1 MKKLSSLLKESQYL
15 DYRRLNIGED
25 GLGNTE
31 MTPEEKLEFL
41 EAVAS
46 YRKIGE
52 AIYHNG
58 NLIEAYENIKKIVE
72 TAQILTLKET
82 TDWFDKVT
90 VNRHMKSMNE
100 SFKVF
105 SNTIKEVA
113 PLQQRLESTYDEIG
127 EVLSKYYE
135 IREGNTFGAERAKA
149 IAGGESSFNV
159 DGKQF
164 KVTGVDAAD
173 KQNAKQFVGE
183 NMSNMK
189 LSSFIKNKRSVNE
202 ANDKLMKV
210 GATMM
215 VGGDGSGMVKPVK
228 MKLVSIDYL
237 PKEDKYSYKF
247 QGGGRTQYYTD
258 DVLAKKLKESVN
270 EAADKPHIK
279 KIDSNLYYVD
289 TPFVQYSNKFGNLI
303 HIGGGDFTLETPN
316 GKVYFTRAL
325 ERTHKDMPVSVGRV
339 HSMTGDA
346 AAVKKVVAL
355 MSKKY
360 KLEESVNAV
369 LVYKINEPAVEK
381 FLKKYPRVNQ
391 IMKTLVTKN
400 KDVMRGYK
408 AFLKLK
414 DSSEDYLGG
423 RAEVSSSPT
432 FGTKTFYKYDWNGV
446 GGWAEVYQY
455 LYNQQN
461 ESVNEAKV
469 IVHNEKTGE
478 KHEVLSGKGKGDLL
492 IAMKALQSA
501 APSHMKYSIKENQSV
516 NETKFYAFWG
526 NKKHEI
532 EGKDLW
538 DAKQKAIAMLKV
550 PKSKVG
556 YLAVVNAKE
565 HDGGSFMYE
574 KISEDLSAELPKATI
589 PAAIEQRLALA
600 IQKIESGKLN
610 FNQKIHLLAKV
621 VDALNVDKT
630 QLGTLTSKIKS
641 KMESYHTPEEEVSEG
656 NEFGAE
662 RAKAIAAGKDSFT
675 VDGKTYKVTDVDP
688 ADKKNAEEFA
698 NESMKLST
706 LLKKKSLSEATARL
720 SDLLKQVANGSTS
733 RIGSTK
739 VDKKTAEKLLKI
751 YNSGDVKMQNKFDGM
766 SIDKVISSFKPF
778 MEKFELTTEV
788 APEGWEGTVKAMK
801 DEPGIDNPYALAWW
815 MKGKGYKSHKE

>member
-1 MKKLSSLLKESQYL
+1 MKTLLNLLKESQHL
-15 DYRRLNIGED
+15 DYRRLNIGEED
-25 GLGNTE
+25 LDDTT
-31 MTPEEKLEFL
+31 MTPDEKRAFV

-58 NLIEAYENIKKIVE
+58 NLMEAYENIKKIVE
-72 TAQILTLKET
+72 TAEKLTLKET
-82 TDWFDKVT
+82 GDWFDKVT

-100 SFKVF
+100 SFKIF
-105 SNTIKEVA
+105 SSTIKEVST
-113 PLQQRLESTYDEIG
+113 LQQRLESSYDEIG
-127 EVLSKYYE
+127 EVLGKYYE
-135 IREGNTFGAERAKA
+135 IKEGNEFGAERAKA
-149 IAGGESSFNV
+149 IASGDDTFNV
-159 DGKQF
+159 GGKSF
-164 KVTGVDAAD
+164 KVTDVDAQD
-173 KQNAKQFVGE
+173 KKNAEEFVGE

-189 LSSFIKNKRSVNE
+189 LGSFLKNKKRVNE
-202 ANDKLMKV
+202 
-210 GATMM
+210 G
-215 VGGDGSGMVKPVK
+215 
-228 MKLVSIDYL
+228 
-237 PKEDKYSYKF
+237 
-247 QGGGRTQYYTD
+247 
-258 DVLAKKLKESVN
+258 
-270 EAADKPHIK
+270 ADKPHIK

-303 HIGGGDFTLETPN
+303 HIGGGDFTLETPY
-316 GKVYFTRAL
+316 GKVDFTRAL

-360 KLEESVNAV
+360 KLE
-369 LVYKINEPAVEK
+369 
-381 FLKKYPRVNQ
+381 
-391 IMKTLVTKN
+391 
-400 KDVMRGYK
+400 
-408 AFLKLK
+408 
-414 DSSEDYLGG
+414 
-423 RAEVSSSPT
+423 
-432 FGTKTFYKYDWNGV
+432 
-446 GGWAEVYQY
+446 
-455 LYNQQN
+455 

-501 APSHMKYSIKENQSV
+501 APSHMKYSIKES
-516 NETKFYAFWG
+516 
-526 NKKHEI
+526 H
-532 EGKDLW
+532 
-538 DAKQKAIAMLKV
+538 
-550 PKSKVG
+550 
-556 YLAVVNAKE
+556 
-565 HDGGSFMYE
+565 

-589 PAAIEQRLALA
+589 PAAIEQRLMLA

-610 FNQKIHLLAKV
+610 FNQKIQLLAKV
-621 VDALNVDKT
+621 VDALNVDKN

-641 KMESYHTPEEEVSEG
+641 KMESYHAPEEEVTEG

-662 RAKAIAAGKDSFT
+662 RARAIAAGKDSFT

-688 ADKKNAEEFA
+688 SDKKNAEEFA

-706 LLKKKSLSEATARL
+706 LLKKKSVNEAAARL
-720 SDLLKQVANGSTS
+720 SDLLKQVASGSTS

-766 SIDKVISSFKPF
+766 SIDKVTSAFKPF
-778 MEKFELTTEV
+778 MENKKLTNEV

-815 MKGKGYKSHKE
+815 MKGKGYQSHKK

>member
-1 MKKLSSLLKESQYL
+1 MKTLLNLLKESQHL
-15 DYRRLNIGED
+15 DYRRLNIGEED
-25 GLGNTE
+25 LDDTT
-31 MTPEEKLEFL
+31 MTPDEKRAFV

-58 NLIEAYENIKKIVE
+58 NLMEAYENIKNIVE
-72 TAQILTLKET
+72 TAEKLTLKET
-82 TDWFDKVT
+82 GDWFDKVT

-100 SFKVF
+100 SFKIF
-105 SNTIKEVA
+105 SSTIKEVST
-113 PLQQRLESTYDEIG
+113 LQQRLESSYDEIG
-127 EVLSKYYE
+127 EVLGKYYE
-135 IREGNTFGAERAKA
+135 IKEGNEFGAERAKA
-149 IAGGESSFNV
+149 IASGDDTFNV
-159 DGKQF
+159 GGKSF
-164 KVTGVDAAD
+164 KVTDVDAQD
-173 KQNAKQFVGE
+173 KKNAEEFVGE
-183 NMSNMK
+183 NMSNIK
-189 LSSFIKNKRSVNE
+189 LGSFLKNKKSVNE
-202 ANDKLMKV
+202 
-210 GATMM
+210 G
-215 VGGDGSGMVKPVK
+215 
-228 MKLVSIDYL
+228 
-237 PKEDKYSYKF
+237 
-247 QGGGRTQYYTD
+247 
-258 DVLAKKLKESVN
+258 
-270 EAADKPHIK
+270 ADKPHIK
-279 KIDSNLYYVD
+279 KISSNLYYVD

-316 GKVYFTRAL
+316 GKVDFTRAL

-360 KLEESVNAV
+360 KLE
-369 LVYKINEPAVEK
+369 
-381 FLKKYPRVNQ
+381 
-391 IMKTLVTKN
+391 
-400 KDVMRGYK
+400 
-408 AFLKLK
+408 
-414 DSSEDYLGG
+414 
-423 RAEVSSSPT
+423 
-432 FGTKTFYKYDWNGV
+432 
-446 GGWAEVYQY
+446 
-455 LYNQQN
+455 

-501 APSHMKYSIKENQSV
+501 APSHMKYSIKES
-516 NETKFYAFWG
+516 
-526 NKKHEI
+526 H
-532 EGKDLW
+532 
-538 DAKQKAIAMLKV
+538 
-550 PKSKVG
+550 
-556 YLAVVNAKE
+556 
-565 HDGGSFMYE
+565 

-610 FNQKIHLLAKV
+610 FNQKIQLLAKV
-621 VDALNVDKT
+621 VDALNVDKN

-641 KMESYHTPEEEVSEG
+641 KMESYHAPEEEVSEG

-662 RAKAIAAGKDSFT
+662 RARAIAAGKDSFT

-688 ADKKNAEEFA
+688 SDKKNAEEFA

-706 LLKKKSLSEATARL
+706 LLKKKSVNEAAARL
-720 SDLLKQVANGSTS
+720 SDLLKQVASGSTS

-766 SIDKVISSFKPF
+766 SIDKVTSAFKPF
-778 MEKFELTTEV
+778 MENKKLTNEV

-801 DEPGIDNPYALAWW
+801 DEPGVDNPYALAWW
-815 MKGKGYKSHKE
+815 MKGKGYQSHKK

>member
-1 MKKLSSLLKESQYL
+1 MKTLLNLLKESQHL
-15 DYRRLNIGED
+15 DYRRLNIGEED
-25 GLGNTE
+25 LDDTT
-31 MTPEEKLEFL
+31 MTPDEKRAFV

-58 NLIEAYENIKKIVE
+58 NLMEAYENIKKIVE
-72 TAQILTLKET
+72 TAEKLTLKET
-82 TDWFDKVT
+82 GDWFDKVT

-100 SFKVF
+100 SFKIF
-105 SNTIKEVA
+105 SSTIKEVST
-113 PLQQRLESTYDEIG
+113 LQQRLESSYDEIG
-127 EVLSKYYE
+127 EVLGKYYE
-135 IREGNTFGAERAKA
+135 IKEGNEFGAERAKA
-149 IAGGESSFNV
+149 IASGDDTFNV
-159 DGKQF
+159 GGKSF
-164 KVTGVDAAD
+164 KVTDVDAQD
-173 KQNAKQFVGE
+173 KKNAEEFVGE

-189 LSSFIKNKRSVNE
+189 LGSFLKNKKRVNE
-202 ANDKLMKV
+202 
-210 GATMM
+210 G
-215 VGGDGSGMVKPVK
+215 
-228 MKLVSIDYL
+228 
-237 PKEDKYSYKF
+237 
-247 QGGGRTQYYTD
+247 
-258 DVLAKKLKESVN
+258 
-270 EAADKPHIK
+270 ADKPHIK
-279 KIDSNLYYVD
+279 KISSNLYYVD

-303 HIGGGDFTLETPN
+303 HIGGGDFTLETPY
-316 GKVYFTRAL
+316 GKVDFTRAL

-360 KLEESVNAV
+360 KLE
-369 LVYKINEPAVEK
+369 
-381 FLKKYPRVNQ
+381 
-391 IMKTLVTKN
+391 
-400 KDVMRGYK
+400 
-408 AFLKLK
+408 
-414 DSSEDYLGG
+414 
-423 RAEVSSSPT
+423 
-432 FGTKTFYKYDWNGV
+432 
-446 GGWAEVYQY
+446 
-455 LYNQQN
+455 

-501 APSHMKYSIKENQSV
+501 APSHMKYSIKES
-516 NETKFYAFWG
+516 
-526 NKKHEI
+526 H
-532 EGKDLW
+532 
-538 DAKQKAIAMLKV
+538 
-550 PKSKVG
+550 
-556 YLAVVNAKE
+556 
-565 HDGGSFMYE
+565 

-610 FNQKIHLLAKV
+610 FNQKIQLLAKV

-662 RAKAIAAGKDSFT
+662 RARAIAAGKDSFT

-688 ADKKNAEEFA
+688 SDKKNAEEFA

-706 LLKKKSLSEATARL
+706 LLKKKSVNEAAARL
-720 SDLLKQVANGSTS
+720 SDLLKQVASGSTS

-766 SIDKVISSFKPF
+766 SIDKVTSAFKPF
-778 MEKFELTTEV
+778 MENKKLTNEV

-815 MKGKGYKSHKE
+815 MKGKGYQSHKK

>member
-1 MKKLSSLLKESQYL
+1 MKTLLNLLKESQHL
-15 DYRRLNIGED
+15 DYRRLNIGEED
-25 GLGNTE
+25 LDDTT
-31 MTPEEKLEFL
+31 MTPDEKRAFV

-58 NLIEAYENIKKIVE
+58 NLMEAYENIKNIVE
-72 TAQILTLKET
+72 TAEKLTLKET
-82 TDWFDKVT
+82 GDWFDKVT

-100 SFKVF
+100 SFKIF
-105 SNTIKEVA
+105 SSTIKEVA
-113 PLQQRLESTYDEIG
+113 TLQQRLESSYDEIG
-127 EVLSKYYE
+127 EVLGKYYE
-135 IREGNTFGAERAKA
+135 IKEGNEFGAERAKA
-149 IAGGESSFNV
+149 IASGDDTFNV
-159 DGKQF
+159 GGKSF
-164 KVTGVDAAD
+164 KVTDVDAQD
-173 KQNAKQFVGE
+173 KKNAEEFVGE

-189 LSSFIKNKRSVNE
+189 LGSFLKNK
-202 ANDKLMKV
+202 K
-210 GATMM
+210 
-215 VGGDGSGMVKPVK
+215 
-228 MKLVSIDYL
+228 
-237 PKEDKYSYKF
+237 
-247 QGGGRTQYYTD
+247 
-258 DVLAKKLKESVN
+258 SVN

-360 KLEESVNAV
+360 KLE
-369 LVYKINEPAVEK
+369 
-381 FLKKYPRVNQ
+381 
-391 IMKTLVTKN
+391 
-400 KDVMRGYK
+400 
-408 AFLKLK
+408 
-414 DSSEDYLGG
+414 
-423 RAEVSSSPT
+423 
-432 FGTKTFYKYDWNGV
+432 
-446 GGWAEVYQY
+446 
-455 LYNQQN
+455 

-574 KISEDLSAELPKATI
+574 LVNEFEL
-589 PAAIEQRLALA
+589 E
-600 IQKIESGKLN
+600 
-610 FNQKIHLLAKV
+610 
-621 VDALNVDKT
+621 
-630 QLGTLTSKIKS
+630 
-641 KMESYHTPEEEVSEG
+641 EG

-706 LLKKKSLSEATARL
+706 LLKKKSLNEATARL

-739 VDKKTAEKLLKI
+739 IDKKTAEKLLKI

-766 SIDKVISSFKPF
+766 SIDKVTSAFKPF
-778 MEKFELTTEV
+778 MENNKLKTEV

-801 DEPGIDNPYALAWW
+801 DEPGIDNPWALAWW
-815 MKGKGYKSHKE
+815 MKGKGYQSHKK

>member
-1 MKKLSSLLKESQYL
+1 MKTLLNLLKESQHL
-15 DYRRLNIGED
+15 DYRRLNIGEED
-25 GLGNTE
+25 LDDTT
-31 MTPEEKLEFL
+31 MTPDEKRAFV

-58 NLIEAYENIKKIVE
+58 NLMEAYENIKKIVE
-72 TAQILTLKET
+72 TAEKLTLKET
-82 TDWFDKVT
+82 GDWFDKVT

-100 SFKVF
+100 SFKIF
-105 SNTIKEVA
+105 SSTIKEVA
-113 PLQQRLESTYDEIG
+113 TLQQRLESSYDEIG
-127 EVLSKYYE
+127 EVLGKYYE
-135 IREGNTFGAERAKA
+135 IKEGNEFGAERAKA
-149 IAGGESSFNV
+149 IASGDDTFNV
-159 DGKQF
+159 GGKSF
-164 KVTGVDAAD
+164 KVTGVDSKD
-173 KQNAKQFVGE
+173 KKNAEEFVGE

-189 LSSFIKNKRSVNE
+189 LGSFLKNKKRVNE
-202 ANDKLMKV
+202 
-210 GATMM
+210 G
-215 VGGDGSGMVKPVK
+215 
-228 MKLVSIDYL
+228 
-237 PKEDKYSYKF
+237 
-247 QGGGRTQYYTD
+247 
-258 DVLAKKLKESVN
+258 
-270 EAADKPHIK
+270 ADKPHIK
-279 KIDSNLYYVD
+279 KISSNLYYVD

-303 HIGGGDFTLETPN
+303 HIGGGDFTLETPY
-316 GKVYFTRAL
+316 GKVDFTRAL

-360 KLEESVNAV
+360 KLE
-369 LVYKINEPAVEK
+369 
-381 FLKKYPRVNQ
+381 
-391 IMKTLVTKN
+391 
-400 KDVMRGYK
+400 
-408 AFLKLK
+408 
-414 DSSEDYLGG
+414 
-423 RAEVSSSPT
+423 
-432 FGTKTFYKYDWNGV
+432 
-446 GGWAEVYQY
+446 
-455 LYNQQN
+455 

-501 APSHMKYSIKENQSV
+501 APSHMKYSIKES
-516 NETKFYAFWG
+516 
-526 NKKHEI
+526 H
-532 EGKDLW
+532 
-538 DAKQKAIAMLKV
+538 
-550 PKSKVG
+550 
-556 YLAVVNAKE
+556 
-565 HDGGSFMYE
+565 

-610 FNQKIHLLAKV
+610 FNQKIQLLAKV
-621 VDALNVDKT
+621 VDALNVDKN

-641 KMESYHTPEEEVSEG
+641 KMESYHAPEEEVTEG

-662 RAKAIAAGKDSFT
+662 RARAIAAGKDSFT

-706 LLKKKSLSEATARL
+706 LLKKKSVNEAAARL
-720 SDLLKQVANGSTS
+720 SDLLKQVASGSTS

-766 SIDKVISSFKPF
+766 SIDKVTSAFKPF
-778 MEKFELTTEV
+778 MENKKLTNEV

-815 MKGKGYKSHKE
+815 MKGKGYQSHKK

>member
-1 MKKLSSLLKESQYL
+1 MKTLLNLLKESQHL
-15 DYRRLNIGED
+15 DYRRLNIGEED
-25 GLGNTE
+25 LDDTT
-31 MTPEEKLEFL
+31 MTPDEKRAFV

-58 NLIEAYENIKKIVE
+58 NLMEAYENIKNIVE
-72 TAQILTLKET
+72 TAEKLTLKET
-82 TDWFDKVT
+82 GDWFDKVT

-100 SFKVF
+100 SFKIF
-105 SNTIKEVA
+105 SSTIKEVA
-113 PLQQRLESTYDEIG
+113 TLQQRLESSYDEIG
-127 EVLSKYYE
+127 EVLGKYYE
-135 IREGNTFGAERAKA
+135 IKEGNEFGAERAKA
-149 IAGGESSFNV
+149 IASGDDTFNV
-159 DGKQF
+159 GGKSF
-164 KVTGVDAAD
+164 KVTDVDAQD
-173 KQNAKQFVGE
+173 KKNAEEFVGE

-189 LSSFIKNKRSVNE
+189 LGSFLKNK
-202 ANDKLMKV
+202 K
-210 GATMM
+210 
-215 VGGDGSGMVKPVK
+215 
-228 MKLVSIDYL
+228 
-237 PKEDKYSYKF
+237 
-247 QGGGRTQYYTD
+247 
-258 DVLAKKLKESVN
+258 SVN

-360 KLEESVNAV
+360 KLE
-369 LVYKINEPAVEK
+369 
-381 FLKKYPRVNQ
+381 
-391 IMKTLVTKN
+391 
-400 KDVMRGYK
+400 
-408 AFLKLK
+408 
-414 DSSEDYLGG
+414 
-423 RAEVSSSPT
+423 
-432 FGTKTFYKYDWNGV
+432 
-446 GGWAEVYQY
+446 
-455 LYNQQN
+455 

-574 KISEDLSAELPKATI
+574 LVNEFEL
-589 PAAIEQRLALA
+589 E
-600 IQKIESGKLN
+600 
-610 FNQKIHLLAKV
+610 
-621 VDALNVDKT
+621 
-630 QLGTLTSKIKS
+630 
-641 KMESYHTPEEEVSEG
+641 EG

-706 LLKKKSLSEATARL
+706 LLKKKSLNEATARL

-766 SIDKVISSFKPF
+766 SIDKVTSAFKPF
-778 MEKFELTTEV
+778 MENNKLKTEV
-788 APEGWEGTVKAMK
+788 APEGWEKTVKAMK
-801 DEPGIDNPYALAWW
+801 DEPGIDNPWALAWW
-815 MKGKGYKSHKE
+815 MKGKGYQSHKK

>member
-1 MKKLSSLLKESQYL
+1 MKTLLNLLKESQHL
-15 DYRRLNIGED
+15 DYRRLNIGEED
-25 GLGNTE
+25 LDDTT
-31 MTPEEKLEFL
+31 MTHDEKRAFV

-58 NLIEAYENIKKIVE
+58 NLMEAYENIKNIVE
-72 TAQILTLKET
+72 TAEKLTLKET
-82 TDWFDKVT
+82 GDWFDKVT

-100 SFKVF
+100 SFKIF
-105 SNTIKEVA
+105 SSTIKEVST
-113 PLQQRLESTYDEIG
+113 LQQRLESSYDEIG
-127 EVLSKYYE
+127 EVLGKYYE
-135 IREGNTFGAERAKA
+135 IKEGNEFGAERAKA
-149 IAGGESSFNV
+149 IASGDDTFNV
-159 DGKQF
+159 GGKSF
-164 KVTGVDAAD
+164 KVTDVDAQD
-173 KQNAKQFVGE
+173 KKNAEEFVGE

-189 LSSFIKNKRSVNE
+189 LGSFLKNKKSVNE
-202 ANDKLMKV
+202 
-210 GATMM
+210 G
-215 VGGDGSGMVKPVK
+215 
-228 MKLVSIDYL
+228 
-237 PKEDKYSYKF
+237 
-247 QGGGRTQYYTD
+247 
-258 DVLAKKLKESVN
+258 
-270 EAADKPHIK
+270 ADKPHIK

-303 HIGGGDFTLETPN
+303 HIGGGDFTLETPH
-316 GKVYFTRAL
+316 GKVDFTRAL

-360 KLEESVNAV
+360 KLEEN
-369 LVYKINEPAVEK
+369 
-381 FLKKYPRVNQ
+381 
-391 IMKTLVTKN
+391 
-400 KDVMRGYK
+400 
-408 AFLKLK
+408 
-414 DSSEDYLGG
+414 
-423 RAEVSSSPT
+423 
-432 FGTKTFYKYDWNGV
+432 
-446 GGWAEVYQY
+446 
-455 LYNQQN
+455 
-461 ESVNEAKV
+461 VNEAKV

-492 IAMKALQSA
+492 IAMKALQRA
-501 APSHMKYSIKENQSV
+501 APSHMKYSIKES
-516 NETKFYAFWG
+516 
-526 NKKHEI
+526 H
-532 EGKDLW
+532 
-538 DAKQKAIAMLKV
+538 
-550 PKSKVG
+550 
-556 YLAVVNAKE
+556 
-565 HDGGSFMYE
+565 

-610 FNQKIHLLAKV
+610 FNQKIQLLAKV

-706 LLKKKSLSEATARL
+706 LLKKKSINEATARL

-766 SIDKVISSFKPF
+766 SIDKVTSAFKPF
-778 MEKFELTTEV
+778 MENKKLTNEV

-815 MKGKGYKSHKE
+815 MKGKGYQSHKK

>member
-1 MKKLSSLLKESQYL
+1 MKTLLNLLKESQHL
-15 DYRRLNIGED
+15 DYRRLNIGEED
-25 GLGNTE
+25 LDDTT
-31 MTPEEKLEFL
+31 MTPDEKRAFV

-58 NLIEAYENIKKIVE
+58 NLMEAYENIKNIVE
-72 TAQILTLKET
+72 TAEKLTLKET
-82 TDWFDKVT
+82 GDWFDKVT

-100 SFKVF
+100 SFKIF
-105 SNTIKEVA
+105 SSTIKEVST
-113 PLQQRLESTYDEIG
+113 LQQRLESSYDEIG
-127 EVLSKYYE
+127 EVLGKYYE
-135 IREGNTFGAERAKA
+135 IKEGNEFGAERAKA
-149 IAGGESSFNV
+149 IASGDDTFNV
-159 DGKQF
+159 GGKSF
-164 KVTGVDAAD
+164 KVTDVDAQD
-173 KQNAKQFVGE
+173 KKNAEEFVGE

-189 LSSFIKNKRSVNE
+189 LGSFLKNKKSVNE

-210 GATMM
+210 GATMV
-215 VGGDGSGMVKPVK
+215 VGGDGSGVVKPVK

-270 EAADKPHIK
+270 EA
-279 KIDSNLYYVD
+279 
-289 TPFVQYSNKFGNLI
+289 
-303 HIGGGDFTLETPN
+303 
-316 GKVYFTRAL
+316 
-325 ERTHKDMPVSVGRV
+325 
-339 HSMTGDA
+339 
-346 AAVKKVVAL
+346 
-355 MSKKY
+355 
-360 KLEESVNAV
+360 
-369 LVYKINEPAVEK
+369 
-381 FLKKYPRVNQ
+381 
-391 IMKTLVTKN
+391 
-400 KDVMRGYK
+400 
-408 AFLKLK
+408 
-414 DSSEDYLGG
+414 
-423 RAEVSSSPT
+423 
-432 FGTKTFYKYDWNGV
+432 
-446 GGWAEVYQY
+446 
-455 LYNQQN
+455 
-461 ESVNEAKV
+461 KV

-478 KHEVLSGKGKGDLL
+478 KYEVLSGKGKGDLL

-610 FNQKIHLLAKV
+610 FNQKIQLLAKV
-621 VDALNVDKT
+621 VDALNVDKN

-641 KMESYHTPEEEVSEG
+641 KMESYHAPEEEVTEG

-688 ADKKNAEEFA
+688 TDKKNAEEFA

-706 LLKKKSLSEATARL
+706 LLKKKSVNEAAARL
-720 SDLLKQVANGSTS
+720 SDLLKQVASGSTS

-766 SIDKVISSFKPF
+766 SIDKVTSAFKPF
-778 MEKFELTTEV
+778 MENAKLKTEV

-801 DEPGIDNPYALAWW
+801 DEPGVDNPYALAWW
-815 MKGKGYKSHKE
+815 MKGKGYQSHKK

>member
-1 MKKLSSLLKESQYL
+1 MKTLLNLLKESQHL
-15 DYRRLNIGED
+15 DYRRLNIGEED
-25 GLGNTE
+25 LDDTT
-31 MTPEEKLEFL
+31 MTPDEKRAFV

-58 NLIEAYENIKKIVE
+58 NLMEAYENIKKIVE
-72 TAQILTLKET
+72 TAEKLTLKET
-82 TDWFDKVT
+82 GDWFDKVT

-100 SFKVF
+100 SFKIF
-105 SNTIKEVA
+105 SSTIKEVA
-113 PLQQRLESTYDEIG
+113 TLQQRLESSYDEIG
-127 EVLSKYYE
+127 EVLGKYYE
-135 IREGNTFGAERAKA
+135 IKEGNEFGAERAKA
-149 IAGGESSFNV
+149 IASDDDTFNV
-159 DGKQF
+159 GGKSF
-164 KVTGVDAAD
+164 KVTDVDAQD
-173 KQNAKQFVGE
+173 KKNAEEFVGE

-189 LSSFIKNKRSVNE
+189 LGSFLKNKKRVNE

-210 GATMM
+210 GATMV
-215 VGGDGSGMVKPVK
+215 VGGDGSGVVKPVK

-258 DVLAKKLKESVN
+258 DVLAKKLKEN
-270 EAADKPHIK
+270 
-279 KIDSNLYYVD
+279 
-289 TPFVQYSNKFGNLI
+289 
-303 HIGGGDFTLETPN
+303 
-316 GKVYFTRAL
+316 
-325 ERTHKDMPVSVGRV
+325 
-339 HSMTGDA
+339 
-346 AAVKKVVAL
+346 
-355 MSKKY
+355 
-360 KLEESVNAV
+360 
-369 LVYKINEPAVEK
+369 
-381 FLKKYPRVNQ
+381 
-391 IMKTLVTKN
+391 
-400 KDVMRGYK
+400 
-408 AFLKLK
+408 
-414 DSSEDYLGG
+414 
-423 RAEVSSSPT
+423 
-432 FGTKTFYKYDWNGV
+432 
-446 GGWAEVYQY
+446 
-455 LYNQQN
+455 
-461 ESVNEAKV
+461 VNEAKV

-492 IAMKALQSA
+492 IAMKALQKD
-501 APSHMKYSIKENQSV
+501 APSHMKYSIKES
-516 NETKFYAFWG
+516 
-526 NKKHEI
+526 H
-532 EGKDLW
+532 
-538 DAKQKAIAMLKV
+538 
-550 PKSKVG
+550 
-556 YLAVVNAKE
+556 
-565 HDGGSFMYE
+565 

-610 FNQKIHLLAKV
+610 FNQKIQLLAKV

-662 RAKAIAAGKDSFT
+662 RARAIAAGKDSFT

-706 LLKKKSLSEATARL
+706 LLKKKSINEATARL
-720 SDLLKQVANGSTS
+720 SDLLKQVASGSTS

-766 SIDKVISSFKPF
+766 SIDKVTSAFKPF
-778 MEKFELTTEV
+778 MENKKLTNEV

-801 DEPGIDNPYALAWW
+801 DEPGIDNPWALAWW
-815 MKGKGYKSHKE
+815 MKGKGYQSHKK

>member
-1 MKKLSSLLKESQYL
+1 MKTLLNLLKESQHL
-15 DYRRLNIGED
+15 DYRRLNIGEED
-25 GLGNTE
+25 LDDTT
-31 MTPEEKLEFL
+31 MTPDEKRAFV

-58 NLIEAYENIKKIVE
+58 NLMEAYENIKNIVE
-72 TAQILTLKET
+72 TAEKLTLKET
-82 TDWFDKVT
+82 GDWFDKVT

-100 SFKVF
+100 SFKIF
-105 SNTIKEVA
+105 SSTIKEVST
-113 PLQQRLESTYDEIG
+113 LQQRLESSYDEIG
-127 EVLSKYYE
+127 EVLGKYYE
-135 IREGNTFGAERAKA
+135 IKEGNEFGAERAKA
-149 IAGGESSFNV
+149 IASGDDTFNV
-159 DGKQF
+159 GGKSF
-164 KVTGVDAAD
+164 KVTDVDAQD
-173 KQNAKQFVGE
+173 KKNAEEFVGE
-183 NMSNMK
+183 NMSNIK
-189 LSSFIKNKRSVNE
+189 LGSFLKNKKSVNE
-202 ANDKLMKV
+202 
-210 GATMM
+210 G
-215 VGGDGSGMVKPVK
+215 
-228 MKLVSIDYL
+228 
-237 PKEDKYSYKF
+237 
-247 QGGGRTQYYTD
+247 
-258 DVLAKKLKESVN
+258 
-270 EAADKPHIK
+270 ADKPHIK

-316 GKVYFTRAL
+316 GKVDFTRAL

-360 KLEESVNAV
+360 KLEE
-369 LVYKINEPAVEK
+369 I
-381 FLKKYPRVNQ
+381 
-391 IMKTLVTKN
+391 
-400 KDVMRGYK
+400 
-408 AFLKLK
+408 
-414 DSSEDYLGG
+414 
-423 RAEVSSSPT
+423 
-432 FGTKTFYKYDWNGV
+432 
-446 GGWAEVYQY
+446 
-455 LYNQQN
+455 
-461 ESVNEAKV
+461 VNEAKV

-478 KHEVLSGKGKGDLL
+478 KYEVLSGKGKGDLL

-501 APSHMKYSIKENQSV
+501 APSHMKYSIKES
-516 NETKFYAFWG
+516 
-526 NKKHEI
+526 H
-532 EGKDLW
+532 
-538 DAKQKAIAMLKV
+538 
-550 PKSKVG
+550 
-556 YLAVVNAKE
+556 
-565 HDGGSFMYE
+565 

-610 FNQKIHLLAKV
+610 FNQKIQLLAKV
-621 VDALNVDKT
+621 VDALNVDKN

-641 KMESYHTPEEEVSEG
+641 KMESYHAPEEEVTEG

-662 RAKAIAAGKDSFT
+662 RARAIAAGKDSFT

-688 ADKKNAEEFA
+688 SDKKNAEEFA

-706 LLKKKSLSEATARL
+706 LLKKKSVNEAAARL
-720 SDLLKQVANGSTS
+720 SDLLKQVASGSTS

-766 SIDKVISSFKPF
+766 SIDKVTSAFKPF
-778 MEKFELTTEV
+778 MENKKLTNEV

-815 MKGKGYKSHKE
+815 MKGKGYQSHKK

>member
-1 MKKLSSLLKESQYL
+1 MKTLLNLLKESQHL
-15 DYRRLNIGED
+15 DYRRLNIGEED
-25 GLGNTE
+25 LDDTT
-31 MTPEEKLEFL
+31 MTPDEKRTFV

-58 NLIEAYENIKKIVE
+58 NLMEAYENIKKIVE
-72 TAQILTLKET
+72 TAEKLTLKET
-82 TDWFDKVT
+82 GDWFDKVT

-100 SFKVF
+100 SFKIF
-105 SNTIKEVA
+105 SSTIKEVST
-113 PLQQRLESTYDEIG
+113 LQQRLESSYDEIG
-127 EVLSKYYE
+127 EVLGKYYE
-135 IREGNTFGAERAKA
+135 IKEGNEFGAERAKA
-149 IAGGESSFNV
+149 IASGDDTFNV
-159 DGKQF
+159 GGKSF
-164 KVTGVDAAD
+164 KVTDVDAQD
-173 KQNAKQFVGE
+173 KKNAEEFVGE

-189 LSSFIKNKRSVNE
+189 LGSFLKNKKRVNE
-202 ANDKLMKV
+202 
-210 GATMM
+210 G
-215 VGGDGSGMVKPVK
+215 
-228 MKLVSIDYL
+228 
-237 PKEDKYSYKF
+237 
-247 QGGGRTQYYTD
+247 
-258 DVLAKKLKESVN
+258 
-270 EAADKPHIK
+270 ADKPHIK
-279 KIDSNLYYVD
+279 KISSNLYYVD

-303 HIGGGDFTLETPN
+303 HIGGGDFTLETPY
-316 GKVYFTRAL
+316 GKVDFTRAL

-360 KLEESVNAV
+360 KLE
-369 LVYKINEPAVEK
+369 
-381 FLKKYPRVNQ
+381 
-391 IMKTLVTKN
+391 
-400 KDVMRGYK
+400 
-408 AFLKLK
+408 
-414 DSSEDYLGG
+414 
-423 RAEVSSSPT
+423 
-432 FGTKTFYKYDWNGV
+432 
-446 GGWAEVYQY
+446 
-455 LYNQQN
+455 

-501 APSHMKYSIKENQSV
+501 APSHMKYSIKES
-516 NETKFYAFWG
+516 
-526 NKKHEI
+526 H
-532 EGKDLW
+532 
-538 DAKQKAIAMLKV
+538 
-550 PKSKVG
+550 
-556 YLAVVNAKE
+556 
-565 HDGGSFMYE
+565 

-610 FNQKIHLLAKV
+610 FNQKIQLLAKV
-621 VDALNVDKT
+621 VDALNVDKN

-641 KMESYHTPEEEVSEG
+641 KMESYHAPEEEVTEG

-662 RAKAIAAGKDSFT
+662 RARAIAAGKDSFT

-688 ADKKNAEEFA
+688 SDKKNAEEFA

-706 LLKKKSLSEATARL
+706 LLKKKSVNEAAARL
-720 SDLLKQVANGSTS
+720 SDLLKQVASGSTS

-766 SIDKVISSFKPF
+766 SIDKVTSAFKPF
-778 MEKFELTTEV
+778 MENKKLTNEV

-815 MKGKGYKSHKE
+815 MKGKGYQSHKK

>member
-1 MKKLSSLLKESQYL
+1 MKKLLNLLKESQHL
-15 DYRRLNIGED
+15 DYRRLNIGEED
-25 GLGNTE
+25 LDDTS
-31 MTPEEKLEFL
+31 MTPDEKRAFI

-58 NLIEAYENIKKIVE
+58 NLMEAYENIKNIVE
-72 TAQILTLKET
+72 TAEKLTLKET
-82 TDWFDKVT
+82 GDWFDKVT

-100 SFKVF
+100 SFKIF
-105 SNTIKEVA
+105 SSTIKEVA
-113 PLQQRLESTYDEIG
+113 TLQQRLESSYDEIG
-127 EVLSKYYE
+127 EVLGKYYE
-135 IREGNTFGAERAKA
+135 IKEGNEFGAERAKA
-149 IAGGESSFNV
+149 IASGDDTFNV
-159 DGKQF
+159 GGKSF
-164 KVTGVDAAD
+164 KVTGVDSED
-173 KQNAKQFVGE
+173 KKNAEEFVGE

-189 LSSFIKNKRSVNE
+189 LGSFLKNKKRVNE

-258 DVLAKKLKESVN
+258 DVLAKKLKEN
-270 EAADKPHIK
+270 
-279 KIDSNLYYVD
+279 
-289 TPFVQYSNKFGNLI
+289 
-303 HIGGGDFTLETPN
+303 
-316 GKVYFTRAL
+316 
-325 ERTHKDMPVSVGRV
+325 
-339 HSMTGDA
+339 
-346 AAVKKVVAL
+346 
-355 MSKKY
+355 
-360 KLEESVNAV
+360 
-369 LVYKINEPAVEK
+369 
-381 FLKKYPRVNQ
+381 
-391 IMKTLVTKN
+391 
-400 KDVMRGYK
+400 
-408 AFLKLK
+408 
-414 DSSEDYLGG
+414 
-423 RAEVSSSPT
+423 
-432 FGTKTFYKYDWNGV
+432 
-446 GGWAEVYQY
+446 
-455 LYNQQN
+455 
-461 ESVNEAKV
+461 VNEAKV
-469 IVHNEKTGE
+469 IVYNEKTGE
-478 KHEVLSGKGKGDLL
+478 RYEVLSGKGKGDLL
-492 IAMKALQSA
+492 IAMKALQSS

-610 FNQKIHLLAKV
+610 FNQKIQLLAKV

-766 SIDKVISSFKPF
+766 SIDKVTSAFKPF
-778 MEKFELTTEV
+778 MENNKLKTEV

-815 MKGKGYKSHKE
+815 MKGKGYQSHKK

>member
-1 MKKLSSLLKESQYL
+1 MKTLLNLLKESQHL
-15 DYRRLNIGED
+15 DYRRLNIGEED
-25 GLGNTE
+25 LDDTT
-31 MTPEEKLEFL
+31 MTPDEKRAFV

-58 NLIEAYENIKKIVE
+58 NLMEAYENIKNIVE
-72 TAQILTLKET
+72 TAEKLTLKET
-82 TDWFDKVT
+82 GDWFDKVT

-100 SFKVF
+100 SFKIF
-105 SNTIKEVA
+105 SSTIKEVA
-113 PLQQRLESTYDEIG
+113 TLQQRLESSYDEIG
-127 EVLSKYYE
+127 EVLGKYYE
-135 IREGNTFGAERAKA
+135 IKEGNEFGAERAKA
-149 IAGGESSFNV
+149 IASGDDTFNV
-159 DGKQF
+159 GGKSF
-164 KVTGVDAAD
+164 KVTDVDAQD
-173 KQNAKQFVGE
+173 KKNAEEFVGE

-189 LSSFIKNKRSVNE
+189 LKSILRINE

-210 GATMM
+210 GATMV
-215 VGGDGSGMVKPVK
+215 VGGDGSGVVKPVK

-360 KLEESVNAV
+360 KLEESVN
-369 LVYKINEPAVEK
+369 
-381 FLKKYPRVNQ
+381 
-391 IMKTLVTKN
+391 
-400 KDVMRGYK
+400 
-408 AFLKLK
+408 
-414 DSSEDYLGG
+414 
-423 RAEVSSSPT
+423 
-432 FGTKTFYKYDWNGV
+432 
-446 GGWAEVYQY
+446 
-455 LYNQQN
+455 
-461 ESVNEAKV
+461 EAKV

-478 KHEVLSGKGKGDLL
+478 KYEVLSGKGKGDLL

-589 PAAIEQRLALA
+589 PAAIEQRLVLA

-610 FNQKIHLLAKV
+610 FNQKIQLLAKV

-662 RAKAIAAGKDSFT
+662 RARAIAVGKDSFT

-688 ADKKNAEEFA
+688 ADKKNAEEFT

-706 LLKKKSLSEATARL
+706 LLKKKSINEATARL

-766 SIDKVISSFKPF
+766 SIDKVTSAFKPF
-778 MEKFELTTEV
+778 MENSKLKTEV
-788 APEGWEGTVKAMK
+788 APEGWEKTVKAMK

-815 MKGKGYKSHKE
+815 MKGKGYQSHKK

>member
-1 MKKLSSLLKESQYL
+1 MKTLLNLLKESQHL
-15 DYRRLNIGED
+15 DYRRLNIGEED
-25 GLGNTE
+25 LDDTT
-31 MTPEEKLEFL
+31 MTPDEKRAFV

-58 NLIEAYENIKKIVE
+58 NLMEAYENIKKIVE
-72 TAQILTLKET
+72 TAEKLTLKET
-82 TDWFDKVT
+82 GDWFDKVT

-100 SFKVF
+100 SFKIF
-105 SNTIKEVA
+105 SSTIKEVST
-113 PLQQRLESTYDEIG
+113 LQQRLESSYDEIG
-127 EVLSKYYE
+127 EVLGKYYE
-135 IREGNTFGAERAKA
+135 IKEGNEFGAERAKA
-149 IAGGESSFNV
+149 IASGDDTFNV
-159 DGKQF
+159 GGKSF
-164 KVTGVDAAD
+164 KVTDVDAQD
-173 KQNAKQFVGE
+173 KKNAEEFVGE
-183 NMSNMK
+183 NMSNIK
-189 LSSFIKNKRSVNE
+189 LGSFLKNKKSVNE
-202 ANDKLMKV
+202 
-210 GATMM
+210 G
-215 VGGDGSGMVKPVK
+215 
-228 MKLVSIDYL
+228 
-237 PKEDKYSYKF
+237 
-247 QGGGRTQYYTD
+247 
-258 DVLAKKLKESVN
+258 
-270 EAADKPHIK
+270 ADKPHIK

-303 HIGGGDFTLETPN
+303 HIGGGDFTLETPY
-316 GKVYFTRAL
+316 GKVDFTRAL

-360 KLEESVNAV
+360 KLE
-369 LVYKINEPAVEK
+369 
-381 FLKKYPRVNQ
+381 
-391 IMKTLVTKN
+391 
-400 KDVMRGYK
+400 
-408 AFLKLK
+408 
-414 DSSEDYLGG
+414 
-423 RAEVSSSPT
+423 
-432 FGTKTFYKYDWNGV
+432 
-446 GGWAEVYQY
+446 
-455 LYNQQN
+455 

-501 APSHMKYSIKENQSV
+501 APSHMKYSIKES
-516 NETKFYAFWG
+516 
-526 NKKHEI
+526 H
-532 EGKDLW
+532 
-538 DAKQKAIAMLKV
+538 
-550 PKSKVG
+550 
-556 YLAVVNAKE
+556 
-565 HDGGSFMYE
+565 

-610 FNQKIHLLAKV
+610 FNQKIQLLAKV
-621 VDALNVDKT
+621 VDALNVDKN

-641 KMESYHTPEEEVSEG
+641 KMESYHAPEEEVTEG

-662 RAKAIAAGKDSFT
+662 RARAIAAGKDSFT

-688 ADKKNAEEFA
+688 SDKKNAEEFA

-706 LLKKKSLSEATARL
+706 LLKKKSVNEAAARL
-720 SDLLKQVANGSTS
+720 SDLLKQVASGSTS

-766 SIDKVISSFKPF
+766 SIDKVTSAFKPF
-778 MEKFELTTEV
+778 MENKKLTNEV

-815 MKGKGYKSHKE
+815 MKGKGYQSHKK

>member
-1 MKKLSSLLKESQYL
+1 MKTLLNLLKESQHL
-15 DYRRLNIGED
+15 DYRRLNIGEED
-25 GLGNTE
+25 LDDTT
-31 MTPEEKLEFL
+31 MTPDEKRAFV

-58 NLIEAYENIKKIVE
+58 NLMEAYENIKKIVE
-72 TAQILTLKET
+72 TAEKLTLKET
-82 TDWFDKVT
+82 GDWFDKVT

-100 SFKVF
+100 SFKIF
-105 SNTIKEVA
+105 SSTIKEVA
-113 PLQQRLESTYDEIG
+113 TLQQRLESSYDEIG
-127 EVLSKYYE
+127 EVLGKYYE
-135 IREGNTFGAERAKA
+135 IKEGNEFGAERAKA
-149 IAGGESSFNV
+149 IASGDDTFNV
-159 DGKQF
+159 GGKSF
-164 KVTGVDAAD
+164 KVTDVDAQD
-173 KQNAKQFVGE
+173 KKNAEEFVGE

-189 LSSFIKNKRSVNE
+189 LGSFLKNKKRVNE
-202 ANDKLMKV
+202 
-210 GATMM
+210 G
-215 VGGDGSGMVKPVK
+215 
-228 MKLVSIDYL
+228 
-237 PKEDKYSYKF
+237 
-247 QGGGRTQYYTD
+247 
-258 DVLAKKLKESVN
+258 
-270 EAADKPHIK
+270 ADKPHIK

-303 HIGGGDFTLETPN
+303 HIGGGDFTLETPY
-316 GKVYFTRAL
+316 GKVDFTRAL

-360 KLEESVNAV
+360 KLEEN
-369 LVYKINEPAVEK
+369 
-381 FLKKYPRVNQ
+381 
-391 IMKTLVTKN
+391 
-400 KDVMRGYK
+400 
-408 AFLKLK
+408 
-414 DSSEDYLGG
+414 
-423 RAEVSSSPT
+423 
-432 FGTKTFYKYDWNGV
+432 
-446 GGWAEVYQY
+446 
-455 LYNQQN
+455 
-461 ESVNEAKV
+461 VNEAKV

-501 APSHMKYSIKENQSV
+501 APSHMKYSIKES
-516 NETKFYAFWG
+516 
-526 NKKHEI
+526 H
-532 EGKDLW
+532 
-538 DAKQKAIAMLKV
+538 
-550 PKSKVG
+550 
-556 YLAVVNAKE
+556 
-565 HDGGSFMYE
+565 

-610 FNQKIHLLAKV
+610 FNQKIQLLAKV
-621 VDALNVDKT
+621 VDALNVDKN

-641 KMESYHTPEEEVSEG
+641 KMESYHAPEEEVTEG

-662 RAKAIAAGKDSFT
+662 RARAIAAGKDSFT

-688 ADKKNAEEFA
+688 SDKKNAEEFA

-706 LLKKKSLSEATARL
+706 LLKKKSVNEAAARL
-720 SDLLKQVANGSTS
+720 SDLLKQVASGSTS

-766 SIDKVISSFKPF
+766 SIDKVTSAFKPF
-778 MEKFELTTEV
+778 MENKKLTNEV

-815 MKGKGYKSHKE
+815 MKGKGYQSHKK

>member
-1 MKKLSSLLKESQYL
+1 MKTLLNLLKESQHL
-15 DYRRLNIGED
+15 DYRRLNIGEED
-25 GLGNTE
+25 LDDTT
-31 MTPEEKLEFL
+31 MTPDEKRAFV

-58 NLIEAYENIKKIVE
+58 NLMEAYENIKNIVE
-72 TAQILTLKET
+72 TAEKLTLKET
-82 TDWFDKVT
+82 GDWFDKVT

-100 SFKVF
+100 SFKIF
-105 SNTIKEVA
+105 SSTIKEVA
-113 PLQQRLESTYDEIG
+113 TLQQRLESSYDEIG
-127 EVLSKYYE
+127 EVLGKYYE
-135 IREGNTFGAERAKA
+135 IKEGNEFGAERAKA
-149 IAGGESSFNV
+149 IASGDDTFNV
-159 DGKQF
+159 GGKSF
-164 KVTGVDAAD
+164 KVTDVDAQD
-173 KQNAKQFVGE
+173 KKNAEEFVGE

-189 LSSFIKNKRSVNE
+189 LGSFLKNK
-202 ANDKLMKV
+202 K
-210 GATMM
+210 
-215 VGGDGSGMVKPVK
+215 
-228 MKLVSIDYL
+228 
-237 PKEDKYSYKF
+237 
-247 QGGGRTQYYTD
+247 
-258 DVLAKKLKESVN
+258 SVN

-360 KLEESVNAV
+360 KLE
-369 LVYKINEPAVEK
+369 
-381 FLKKYPRVNQ
+381 
-391 IMKTLVTKN
+391 
-400 KDVMRGYK
+400 
-408 AFLKLK
+408 
-414 DSSEDYLGG
+414 
-423 RAEVSSSPT
+423 
-432 FGTKTFYKYDWNGV
+432 
-446 GGWAEVYQY
+446 
-455 LYNQQN
+455 

-610 FNQKIHLLAKV
+610 FNQKIQLLAKV

-662 RAKAIAAGKDSFT
+662 RARAIAAGKDSFT

-706 LLKKKSLSEATARL
+706 LLKKKSINEATARL

-766 SIDKVISSFKPF
+766 SIDKVTSAFKPF
-778 MEKFELTTEV
+778 MENNKLKTEV

-801 DEPGIDNPYALAWW
+801 DEPGIDNPWALAWW
-815 MKGKGYKSHKE
+815 MKGKGYQSHKK

>member
-1 MKKLSSLLKESQYL
+1 MKKLLNLLKESQHL
-15 DYRRLNIGED
+15 DYRRLNIGEED
-25 GLGNTE
+25 LDDTS
-31 MTPEEKLEFL
+31 MTPDEKRAFI

-58 NLIEAYENIKKIVE
+58 NLMEAYENIKNIVE
-72 TAQILTLKET
+72 TAEKLTLKET
-82 TDWFDKVT
+82 GDWFDKVT

-100 SFKVF
+100 SFKIF
-105 SNTIKEVA
+105 SSTIKEVA
-113 PLQQRLESTYDEIG
+113 TLQQRLESSYDEIG
-127 EVLSKYYE
+127 EVLGKYYE
-135 IREGNTFGAERAKA
+135 IKEGNEFGAERAKA
-149 IAGGESSFNV
+149 IASGDDTFNV
-159 DGKQF
+159 GGKSF
-164 KVTGVDAAD
+164 KVTGVDSED
-173 KQNAKQFVGE
+173 KKNAEEFVGE

-189 LSSFIKNKRSVNE
+189 LGSFLKNKKRVNE

-258 DVLAKKLKESVN
+258 DVLAKKLKEN
-270 EAADKPHIK
+270 
-279 KIDSNLYYVD
+279 
-289 TPFVQYSNKFGNLI
+289 
-303 HIGGGDFTLETPN
+303 
-316 GKVYFTRAL
+316 
-325 ERTHKDMPVSVGRV
+325 
-339 HSMTGDA
+339 
-346 AAVKKVVAL
+346 
-355 MSKKY
+355 
-360 KLEESVNAV
+360 
-369 LVYKINEPAVEK
+369 
-381 FLKKYPRVNQ
+381 
-391 IMKTLVTKN
+391 
-400 KDVMRGYK
+400 
-408 AFLKLK
+408 
-414 DSSEDYLGG
+414 
-423 RAEVSSSPT
+423 
-432 FGTKTFYKYDWNGV
+432 
-446 GGWAEVYQY
+446 
-455 LYNQQN
+455 
-461 ESVNEAKV
+461 VNEAKV
-469 IVHNEKTGE
+469 IVYNEKTGE
-478 KHEVLSGKGKGDLL
+478 RYEVLSGKGKGDLL
-492 IAMKALQSA
+492 IAMKALQSS

-610 FNQKIHLLAKV
+610 FNQKIQLLAKV

-766 SIDKVISSFKPF
+766 SIDKVTSAFKPF
-778 MEKFELTTEV
+778 MENNKLKTEV
-788 APEGWEGTVKAMK
+788 APEGWEKTVKAMK
-801 DEPGIDNPYALAWW
+801 DEPGIDNPWALAWW
-815 MKGKGYKSHKE
+815 MKGKGYQSHKK

>member
-1 MKKLSSLLKESQYL
+1 MKTLLNLLKESQHL
-15 DYRRLNIGED
+15 DYRRLNIGEED
-25 GLGNTE
+25 LDDTT
-31 MTPEEKLEFL
+31 MTPDEKRAFV

-58 NLIEAYENIKKIVE
+58 NLMEAYENIKKIVE
-72 TAQILTLKET
+72 TAEKLTLKET
-82 TDWFDKVT
+82 GDWFDKVT

-100 SFKVF
+100 SFKIF
-105 SNTIKEVA
+105 SSTIKEVST
-113 PLQQRLESTYDEIG
+113 LQQRLESSYDEIG
-127 EVLSKYYE
+127 EVLGKYYE
-135 IREGNTFGAERAKA
+135 IKEGNEFGAERAKA
-149 IAGGESSFNV
+149 IASGDDTFNV
-159 DGKQF
+159 GGKSF
-164 KVTGVDAAD
+164 KVTDVDAQD
-173 KQNAKQFVGE
+173 KKNAEEFVGE

-189 LSSFIKNKRSVNE
+189 LGSFLKKKKSVNE
-202 ANDKLMKV
+202 
-210 GATMM
+210 G
-215 VGGDGSGMVKPVK
+215 
-228 MKLVSIDYL
+228 
-237 PKEDKYSYKF
+237 
-247 QGGGRTQYYTD
+247 
-258 DVLAKKLKESVN
+258 
-270 EAADKPHIK
+270 ADKPHIK

-303 HIGGGDFTLETPN
+303 HIGGGDFTLETPY
-316 GKVYFTRAL
+316 GKVDFTRAL

-360 KLEESVNAV
+360 KLE
-369 LVYKINEPAVEK
+369 
-381 FLKKYPRVNQ
+381 
-391 IMKTLVTKN
+391 
-400 KDVMRGYK
+400 
-408 AFLKLK
+408 
-414 DSSEDYLGG
+414 
-423 RAEVSSSPT
+423 
-432 FGTKTFYKYDWNGV
+432 
-446 GGWAEVYQY
+446 
-455 LYNQQN
+455 

-501 APSHMKYSIKENQSV
+501 APSHMKYSIKES
-516 NETKFYAFWG
+516 
-526 NKKHEI
+526 H
-532 EGKDLW
+532 
-538 DAKQKAIAMLKV
+538 
-550 PKSKVG
+550 
-556 YLAVVNAKE
+556 
-565 HDGGSFMYE
+565 
-574 KISEDLSAELPKATI
+574 KISEDLSAELPNATI
-589 PAAIEQRLALA
+589 PAAIEQRLMLA

-610 FNQKIHLLAKV
+610 FNQKIQLLAKV
-621 VDALNVDKT
+621 VDALNVDKN

-641 KMESYHTPEEEVSEG
+641 KMESYHAPEEEVTEG

-662 RAKAIAAGKDSFT
+662 RARAIAAGKDSFT

-688 ADKKNAEEFA
+688 SDKKNAEEFA

-706 LLKKKSLSEATARL
+706 LLKKKSVNEATARL
-720 SDLLKQVANGSTS
+720 SDLLKQVASGSTS

-766 SIDKVISSFKPF
+766 SIDKVTSAFKPF
-778 MEKFELTTEV
+778 MENKKLTNEV

-815 MKGKGYKSHKE
+815 MKGKGYQSHKK

>member
-1 MKKLSSLLKESQYL
+1 MKTLLNLLKESQHL
-15 DYRRLNIGED
+15 DYRRLNIGEED
-25 GLGNTE
+25 LDDTT
-31 MTPEEKLEFL
+31 MTPDEKRAFV

-58 NLIEAYENIKKIVE
+58 NLMEAYENIKKIVE
-72 TAQILTLKET
+72 TAEKLTLKET
-82 TDWFDKVT
+82 GDWFDKVT

-100 SFKVF
+100 SFKIF
-105 SNTIKEVA
+105 SSTIKEVST
-113 PLQQRLESTYDEIG
+113 LQQRLESSYDEIG
-127 EVLSKYYE
+127 EVLGKYYE
-135 IREGNTFGAERAKA
+135 IKEGNEFGAERAKA
-149 IAGGESSFNV
+149 IASGDDTFNV
-159 DGKQF
+159 GGKSF
-164 KVTGVDAAD
+164 KVTDVDAQD
-173 KQNAKQFVGE
+173 KKNAEEFVGE

-189 LSSFIKNKRSVNE
+189 LGSFLKKKKSVNE
-202 ANDKLMKV
+202 
-210 GATMM
+210 G
-215 VGGDGSGMVKPVK
+215 
-228 MKLVSIDYL
+228 
-237 PKEDKYSYKF
+237 
-247 QGGGRTQYYTD
+247 
-258 DVLAKKLKESVN
+258 
-270 EAADKPHIK
+270 ADKPHIK

-303 HIGGGDFTLETPN
+303 HIGGGDFTLETPY
-316 GKVYFTRAL
+316 GKVDFTRAL

-360 KLEESVNAV
+360 KLE
-369 LVYKINEPAVEK
+369 
-381 FLKKYPRVNQ
+381 
-391 IMKTLVTKN
+391 
-400 KDVMRGYK
+400 
-408 AFLKLK
+408 
-414 DSSEDYLGG
+414 
-423 RAEVSSSPT
+423 
-432 FGTKTFYKYDWNGV
+432 
-446 GGWAEVYQY
+446 
-455 LYNQQN
+455 

-501 APSHMKYSIKENQSV
+501 APSHMKYSIKES
-516 NETKFYAFWG
+516 
-526 NKKHEI
+526 H
-532 EGKDLW
+532 
-538 DAKQKAIAMLKV
+538 
-550 PKSKVG
+550 
-556 YLAVVNAKE
+556 
-565 HDGGSFMYE
+565 
-574 KISEDLSAELPKATI
+574 KISEDLSAELPNATI
-589 PAAIEQRLALA
+589 PAAIEQRLMLA

-610 FNQKIHLLAKV
+610 FNQKIQLLAKV
-621 VDALNVDKT
+621 VDALNVDKN

-641 KMESYHTPEEEVSEG
+641 KMESYHAPEEEVTEG

-662 RAKAIAAGKDSFT
+662 RARAIAAGKDSFT

-688 ADKKNAEEFA
+688 SDKKNAEEFA

-706 LLKKKSLSEATARL
+706 LLKKKSVNEAAARL
-720 SDLLKQVANGSTS
+720 SDLLKQVASGSTS

-766 SIDKVISSFKPF
+766 SIDKVTSAFKPF
-778 MEKFELTTEV
+778 MENKKLTNEV

-815 MKGKGYKSHKE
+815 MKGKGYQSHKK

>member
-1 MKKLSSLLKESQYL
+1 MKTLLNLLKESQHL
-15 DYRRLNIGED
+15 DYRRLNIGEED
-25 GLGNTE
+25 LDDTT
-31 MTPEEKLEFL
+31 MTPDEKRAFV

-58 NLIEAYENIKKIVE
+58 NLMEAYENIKKIVE
-72 TAQILTLKET
+72 TAEKLTLKET
-82 TDWFDKVT
+82 GDWFDKVT

-100 SFKVF
+100 SFKIF
-105 SNTIKEVA
+105 SSTIKEVST
-113 PLQQRLESTYDEIG
+113 LQQRLESSYDEIG
-127 EVLSKYYE
+127 EVLGKYYE
-135 IREGNTFGAERAKA
+135 IKEGNEFGAERAKA
-149 IAGGESSFNV
+149 IASGDDTFNV
-159 DGKQF
+159 GGKSF
-164 KVTGVDAAD
+164 KVTDVDAQD
-173 KQNAKQFVGE
+173 KKNAEEFVGE
-183 NMSNMK
+183 NMSNIK
-189 LSSFIKNKRSVNE
+189 LGSFLKNKKSVNE
-202 ANDKLMKV
+202 
-210 GATMM
+210 G
-215 VGGDGSGMVKPVK
+215 
-228 MKLVSIDYL
+228 
-237 PKEDKYSYKF
+237 
-247 QGGGRTQYYTD
+247 
-258 DVLAKKLKESVN
+258 
-270 EAADKPHIK
+270 ADKPHIK

-316 GKVYFTRAL
+316 GKVDFTRAL

-360 KLEESVNAV
+360 KLEEN
-369 LVYKINEPAVEK
+369 
-381 FLKKYPRVNQ
+381 
-391 IMKTLVTKN
+391 
-400 KDVMRGYK
+400 
-408 AFLKLK
+408 
-414 DSSEDYLGG
+414 
-423 RAEVSSSPT
+423 
-432 FGTKTFYKYDWNGV
+432 
-446 GGWAEVYQY
+446 
-455 LYNQQN
+455 
-461 ESVNEAKV
+461 VNEAKV

-501 APSHMKYSIKENQSV
+501 APSHMKYSIKES
-516 NETKFYAFWG
+516 
-526 NKKHEI
+526 H
-532 EGKDLW
+532 
-538 DAKQKAIAMLKV
+538 
-550 PKSKVG
+550 
-556 YLAVVNAKE
+556 
-565 HDGGSFMYE
+565 

-610 FNQKIHLLAKV
+610 FNQKIQLLAKV

-688 ADKKNAEEFA
+688 SDKKNAEEFA

-706 LLKKKSLSEATARL
+706 LLKKKSINEATARL

-766 SIDKVISSFKPF
+766 SIDKVTSAFKPF
-778 MEKFELTTEV
+778 MENKKLTNEV

-815 MKGKGYKSHKE
+815 MKGKGYQSHKK

>member
-1 MKKLSSLLKESQYL
+1 MKTLLNLLKESQHL
-15 DYRRLNIGED
+15 DYRRLNIGEED
-25 GLGNTE
+25 LDDTT
-31 MTPEEKLEFL
+31 MTPDEKRAFV

-58 NLIEAYENIKKIVE
+58 NLMEAYENIKKIVE
-72 TAQILTLKET
+72 TAEKLTLKET
-82 TDWFDKVT
+82 GDWFDKVT

-100 SFKVF
+100 SFKIF
-105 SNTIKEVA
+105 SSTIKEVA
-113 PLQQRLESTYDEIG
+113 TLQQRLESSYDEIG
-127 EVLSKYYE
+127 EVLGKYYE
-135 IREGNTFGAERAKA
+135 IKEGNEFGAERAKA
-149 IAGGESSFNV
+149 IASGDDTFNV
-159 DGKQF
+159 GGKSF
-164 KVTGVDAAD
+164 KVTDVDAQD
-173 KQNAKQFVGE
+173 KKNAEEFVGE
-183 NMSNMK
+183 NMSNIK
-189 LSSFIKNKRSVNE
+189 LGSFLKNKKSVNE
-202 ANDKLMKV
+202 
-210 GATMM
+210 G
-215 VGGDGSGMVKPVK
+215 
-228 MKLVSIDYL
+228 
-237 PKEDKYSYKF
+237 
-247 QGGGRTQYYTD
+247 
-258 DVLAKKLKESVN
+258 
-270 EAADKPHIK
+270 ADKPHIK

-303 HIGGGDFTLETPN
+303 HIGGGDFTLETPY
-316 GKVYFTRAL
+316 GKVDFTRAL

-360 KLEESVNAV
+360 KLEEN
-369 LVYKINEPAVEK
+369 
-381 FLKKYPRVNQ
+381 
-391 IMKTLVTKN
+391 
-400 KDVMRGYK
+400 
-408 AFLKLK
+408 
-414 DSSEDYLGG
+414 
-423 RAEVSSSPT
+423 
-432 FGTKTFYKYDWNGV
+432 
-446 GGWAEVYQY
+446 
-455 LYNQQN
+455 
-461 ESVNEAKV
+461 VNEAKV

-501 APSHMKYSIKENQSV
+501 APSHMKYSIKES
-516 NETKFYAFWG
+516 
-526 NKKHEI
+526 H
-532 EGKDLW
+532 
-538 DAKQKAIAMLKV
+538 
-550 PKSKVG
+550 
-556 YLAVVNAKE
+556 
-565 HDGGSFMYE
+565 

-610 FNQKIHLLAKV
+610 FNQKIQLLAKV
-621 VDALNVDKT
+621 VDALNVDKN

-641 KMESYHTPEEEVSEG
+641 KMESYHAPEEEVTEG

-662 RAKAIAAGKDSFT
+662 RARAIAAGKDSFT

-688 ADKKNAEEFA
+688 SDKKNAEEFA

-706 LLKKKSLSEATARL
+706 LLKKKSVNEAAARL
-720 SDLLKQVANGSTS
+720 SDLLKQVASGSTS

-766 SIDKVISSFKPF
+766 SIDKVTSAFKPF
-778 MEKFELTTEV
+778 MENKKLTNEV

-815 MKGKGYKSHKE
+815 MKGKGYQSHKK

>member
-1 MKKLSSLLKESQYL
+1 MKTLLNLLKESQHL
-15 DYRRLNIGED
+15 DYRRLNIGEED
-25 GLGNTE
+25 LDDTT
-31 MTPEEKLEFL
+31 MTPDEKRAFV

-58 NLIEAYENIKKIVE
+58 NLMEAYENIKNIVE
-72 TAQILTLKET
+72 TAEKLTLKET
-82 TDWFDKVT
+82 GDWFDKVT

-100 SFKVF
+100 SFKIF
-105 SNTIKEVA
+105 SSTIKEVA
-113 PLQQRLESTYDEIG
+113 TLQQRLESSYDEIG
-127 EVLSKYYE
+127 EVLGKYYE
-135 IREGNTFGAERAKA
+135 IKEGNEFGAERAKA
-149 IAGGESSFNV
+149 IASGDDTFNV
-159 DGKQF
+159 GGKSF
-164 KVTGVDAAD
+164 KVTDVDAQD
-173 KQNAKQFVGE
+173 KKNAEEFVGE

-189 LSSFIKNKRSVNE
+189 LKSILRINE

-360 KLEESVNAV
+360 KLEESVN
-369 LVYKINEPAVEK
+369 
-381 FLKKYPRVNQ
+381 
-391 IMKTLVTKN
+391 
-400 KDVMRGYK
+400 
-408 AFLKLK
+408 
-414 DSSEDYLGG
+414 
-423 RAEVSSSPT
+423 
-432 FGTKTFYKYDWNGV
+432 
-446 GGWAEVYQY
+446 
-455 LYNQQN
+455 
-461 ESVNEAKV
+461 EAKV

-610 FNQKIHLLAKV
+610 FNQKIQLLAKV

-662 RAKAIAAGKDSFT
+662 RARAIAVGKDSFT

-688 ADKKNAEEFA
+688 ADKKNAEEFT

-706 LLKKKSLSEATARL
+706 LLKKKSINEATARL

-766 SIDKVISSFKPF
+766 SIDKVTYAFKPF
-778 MEKFELTTEV
+778 MENNKLKTEV
-788 APEGWEGTVKAMK
+788 APEGWEKTVKAMK
-801 DEPGIDNPYALAWW
+801 DEPGIDNPWALAWW
-815 MKGKGYKSHKE
+815 MKGKGYQSHKK

>member
-1 MKKLSSLLKESQYL
+1 MKTLLNLLKESQHL
-15 DYRRLNIGED
+15 DYRRLNIGEED
-25 GLGNTE
+25 LDDTT
-31 MTPEEKLEFL
+31 MTPDEKRAFV

-58 NLIEAYENIKKIVE
+58 NLMEAYENIKNIVE
-72 TAQILTLKET
+72 TAEKLTLKET
-82 TDWFDKVT
+82 GDWFDKVT

-100 SFKVF
+100 SFKIF
-105 SNTIKEVA
+105 SSTIKEVA
-113 PLQQRLESTYDEIG
+113 TLQQRLESSYDEIG
-127 EVLSKYYE
+127 EVLGKYYE
-135 IREGNTFGAERAKA
+135 IKEGNEFGAERAKA
-149 IAGGESSFNV
+149 IASGDDTFNV
-159 DGKQF
+159 GGKSF
-164 KVTGVDAAD
+164 KVTDVDAQD
-173 KQNAKQFVGE
+173 KKNAEEFVGE

-189 LSSFIKNKRSVNE
+189 LGSFLKNKKRVNE
-202 ANDKLMKV
+202 
-210 GATMM
+210 G
-215 VGGDGSGMVKPVK
+215 
-228 MKLVSIDYL
+228 
-237 PKEDKYSYKF
+237 
-247 QGGGRTQYYTD
+247 
-258 DVLAKKLKESVN
+258 
-270 EAADKPHIK
+270 ADKPHIK

-303 HIGGGDFTLETPN
+303 HIGGGDFTLETPY
-316 GKVYFTRAL
+316 GKVDFTRAL

-360 KLEESVNAV
+360 KLEEN
-369 LVYKINEPAVEK
+369 
-381 FLKKYPRVNQ
+381 
-391 IMKTLVTKN
+391 
-400 KDVMRGYK
+400 
-408 AFLKLK
+408 
-414 DSSEDYLGG
+414 
-423 RAEVSSSPT
+423 
-432 FGTKTFYKYDWNGV
+432 
-446 GGWAEVYQY
+446 
-455 LYNQQN
+455 
-461 ESVNEAKV
+461 VNEAKV

-501 APSHMKYSIKENQSV
+501 APSHMKYSIKES
-516 NETKFYAFWG
+516 
-526 NKKHEI
+526 H
-532 EGKDLW
+532 
-538 DAKQKAIAMLKV
+538 
-550 PKSKVG
+550 
-556 YLAVVNAKE
+556 
-565 HDGGSFMYE
+565 

-610 FNQKIHLLAKV
+610 FNQKIQLLAKV

-662 RAKAIAAGKDSFT
+662 RARAIAAGKDSFT

-688 ADKKNAEEFA
+688 SDKKNAEEFA

-706 LLKKKSLSEATARL
+706 LLKKKSVNEAAARL
-720 SDLLKQVANGSTS
+720 SDLLKQVASGSTS

-766 SIDKVISSFKPF
+766 SIDKVTSAFKPF
-778 MEKFELTTEV
+778 MENKKLTNEV

-815 MKGKGYKSHKE
+815 MKGKGYQSHKK